1 MNRPPKEITEEP
13 SMPDESVLLGQLAE
27 AFSARV
33 RQGQMPDIED
43 YARQHPELA
52 ERIRELFPTLM
63 FLEGMAGT
71 ASSEVSH
78 PVGEL
83 AAGQAFGTYRIQRE
97 VGRGGMGI
105 VYEALHMP
113 LNKRVALKVLPVRG
127 LQGSAQL
134 ERFFREAKTAA
145 ALHHTNI
152 VPVFD
157 IGQAAGTPYY
167 AMQFIDGRG
176 LDQVLRDRQPSQPVE
191 AGTTG
196 AYVPSADSAGLAPG
210 SPTGTTPPAPS
221 APALPANP
229 DAFCRR
235 VAELGI
241 QAAEGLA
248 YAHQRGVIHRD
259 IKPSNLLL
267 DEQGILWITDFGL
280 ARRLEDPALTHSWQ
294 VLGTP
299 RYMSPE
305 QAEAARR
312 PVDHRTD
319 VYSLGATLYEL
330 LAGRPVFDG
339 RTPQEVVTQILSRE
353 PASLRRLNPE
363 VPRDLETVVLKA
375 MAKRPEDRYQTAM
388 DLADDLRRCLSLE
401 PIRARRIG
409 PVGRTIRWCRRK
421 PALASLTA
429 VLVLVVAVGFAAVAW
444 QWRQAVKAS
453 REAEAEEKRARAA
466 QEEAQDHLTS
476 SLYERAR
483 ITLVSGQQGRRWEV
497 LELLSEA
504 ENLRGR
510 ERHAEALPTTE
521 LTDTP
526 PRRVPL
532 PTRAELRSLAVEAL
546 RLRDVRLGRKW
557 SGMPV
562 ALSADG
568 RWAVM
573 VKVVPG
579 VKAVSWML
587 DITEG
592 REYPPFADRKWGE
605 EDTGLTK
612 FALSTDGKLGAS
624 KRGDEPGIT
633 LWELPSGIRHQLP
646 GPSAPAE
653 PAPPKA
659 FYGDLAFSPDGSLL
673 AGLRFVGKNKNQI
686 LFWNLKTRAA
696 PKVLVDDANRV
707 SSEFAFSAEG
717 RWLAYPSANGITLR
731 KLDGAGE
738 TFTLLLPPQAGGEPV
753 RHFAFSPNRQL
764 LAAASLDQTKHSTIL
779 LWHLTT
785 RAELACIHLDHMV
798 SDLSFSPDSS
808 QLMARDSTDTLHFFQ
823 LPGCREEWRQPIPR
837 DVGVWWHA
845 DSRHLLV
852 ATEGSL
858 QLAELAWDAPESL
871 VATGWRSLYCFAF
884 SPDGKWLV
892 VPAISPRAIQLIQ
905 RDSGLVRELAVPT
918 HPDQL
923 RFRSDSRQL
932 AVVSIDDVSVVLDVN
947 TGKEIA
953 RLKPKGKG
961 KMISGAFDA
970 AGQFLVV
977 RREDDRQGASKV
989 TIWNM
994 MNRKPVWQVPA
1005 KEFAWGSLSED
1016 GRWLVIYPGGEAA
1029 SFGYDA
1035 SEIIIW
1041 DLTAKQ
1047 AIEHLQTDSKERL
1060 GETHPQLSPDNRW
1073 LLTTAASLHL
1083 EKVPIEKGQHL
1094 SYVWSVPD
1102 GRKHLAISGPTYVS
1116 CQAFSPDGR
1125 LLAVGFRDGSA
1136 KLWDLER
1143 GEELF
1148 QWTAHAEKVARMQ
1161 FTPDGTVL
1169 VSTDGESPNL
1179 QFLNLSSLRRQLGA
1193 IGLDW

>member
-1 MNRPPKEITEEP
+1 
-13 SMPDESVLLGQLAE
+13 MPDESVLLGQLAE

-63 FLEGMAGT
+63 FLEGMAG
-71 ASSEVSH
+71 AAGEEAPH
-78 PVGEL
+78 PAGEL
-83 AAGQAFGTYRIQRE
+83 APGQAFGTYRIQRE

-105 VYEALHMP
+105 VYEALHLP

-127 LQGSAQL
+127 LQGSAHL

-145 ALHHTNI
+145 ALHHTNV

-167 AMQFIDGRG
+167 AMQYIDGRG
-176 LDQVLRDRQPSQPVE
+176 LDQVLRDRQPSQP
-191 AGTTG
+191 ADGGTTG
-196 AYVPSADSAGLAPG
+196 AYLPPAENAGPAPI
-210 SPTGTTPPAPS
+210 SPTVTTPA
-221 APALPANP
+221 APAAPVLPVNP

-305 QAEAARR
+305 QAEAARG

-353 PASLRRLNPE
+353 PASLRRLNPA

-388 DLADDLRRCLSLE
+388 DLADDLRRCLRLE

-409 PVGRTIRWCRRK
+409 PVGRTVRWCRRK
-421 PALASLTA
+421 PALASLIA
-429 VLVLVVAVGFAAVAW
+429 VLLLVMAVGFAAVAW
-444 QWRQAVKAS
+444 QWRQAVTAR
-453 REAEAEEKRARAA
+453 REAEAEEKRAQAA
-466 QEEAQDHLTS
+466 KDEAQDHLCS
-476 SLYERAR
+476 SLYEHAR
-483 ITLVSGQQGRRWEV
+483 TVLVSGQQGRRWQA

-504 ENLRGR
+504 EKLQGR
-510 ERHAEALPTTE
+510 ERRAEAIPTTE
-521 LTDTP
+521 LTDTA

-532 PTRAELRSLAVEAL
+532 PTRADLRSLAVEAL

-557 SGMPV
+557 SGVPV

-573 VKVVPG
+573 AKEEPG
-579 VKAVSWML
+579 VKAVYWML

-592 REYPPFADRKWGE
+592 REYPPFADWKWGE
-605 EDTGLTK
+605 EHTTLTK
-612 FALSTDGKLGAS
+612 FALSIDGKLGAS
-624 KRGDEPGIT
+624 KRGHEPGIT

-673 AGLRFVGKNKNQI
+673 AGLRWVGKNKSQI

-707 SSEFAFSAEG
+707 SGEFAFSADG
-717 RWLAYPSANGITLR
+717 QWLAYPSANGITLR

-738 TFTLLLPPQAGGEPV
+738 AFTLMVPPQANGEPV
-753 RHFAFSPNRQL
+753 QHFAFSPNRQL
-764 LAAASLDQTKHSTIL
+764 LAAASNDQTKNHTIL

-785 RAELACIHLDHMV
+785 RAELACIQLDHMV
-798 SDLSFSPDSS
+798 SDLSFSPDSNR
-808 QLMARDSTDTLHFFQ
+808 LMALDSKDTLHFFQ

-837 DVGVWWHA
+837 DVGARWHA

-852 ATEGSL
+852 ATEASL

-871 VATGWRSLYCFAF
+871 VATGWNPSGCFAF
-884 SPDGKWLV
+884 SPDGRWLA
-892 VPAISPRAIQLIQ
+892 VPTRSAIQLIQ

-918 HPDQL
+918 YPDQL
-923 RFRSDSRQL
+923 RFRSDSQQL
-932 AVVSIDDVSVVLDVN
+932 AVVSSDVSVVLDVK
-947 TGKEIA
+947 TGKEIS
-953 RLKPKGKG
+953 RLKPEGKG
-961 KMISGAFDA
+961 LILSGAFDA
-970 AGQFLVV
+970 RGQFLVV
-977 RREDDRQGASKV
+977 HREGERQAASKV
-989 TIWNM
+989 TVWNM
-994 MNRKPVWQVPA
+994 MNRKPVWQVPV
-1005 KEFAWGSLSED
+1005 KEFARASLSED
-1016 GRWLVIYPGGEAA
+1016 SRWLLIHPHGDAA
-1029 SFGYDA
+1029 SFGYEA

-1041 DLTAKQ
+1041 NLTGKQ
-1047 AIEHLQTDSKERL
+1047 AAERLQTDSKERF
-1060 GETHPQLSPDNRW
+1060 GKTFPMLSPDNRW
-1073 LLTTAASLHL
+1073 LLTTAASLKL
-1083 EKVPIEKGQHL
+1083 EKVPIEKGEHL
-1094 SYVWSVPD
+1094 SYVWSMPD
-1102 GRKHLAISGPTYVS
+1102 GRKHLAIGGPTYVS
-1116 CQAFSPDGR
+1116 CHAFSPDGR
-1125 LLAVGFRDGSA
+1125 LLAVGFRNGSA

-1148 QWTAHAEKVARMQ
+1148 QWTAHTERITQMQ
-1161 FTPDGTVL
+1161 FTPDGTAL
-1169 VSTDGESPNL
+1169 ASTDGESPNL
-1179 QFLNLSSLRRQLGA
+1179 QLLNLSSLRRQLGV